1 MKILVLTQK
10 GHSFNSLRPEAEI
23 YISLA
28 KAGHSVTVM
37 TNKDSKYIPR
47 YLENNVKVIE
57 TEHKK
62 KIDFQI
68 IQKTNKIIKNESI
81 DIVYSTSSRTI
92 PNAAFACIG
101 TKAKLVTY
109 RGTTGGLYRHDPAS
123 YLNALHPRVNGI
135 VCVSEAIN
143 THVSKKVFN
152 PSTKNI
158 ITIQKGHDQ
167 SWYNQLPIDLKE
179 FGTNK
184 DNFNIVFVANVRPHK
199 GLIYAIKAAHY
210 LSDIK
215 DLHILLVGSKISEE
229 PYVSEIENSGMK
241 DRIHLTGYRH
251 DVPDIMAACD
261 LLIHPSIRKE
271 GLPRVVLE
279 SIASGTPVIAAE
291 NEGSMEVIEDGFNGY
306 IVPIKNPKAIAKR
319 VRELYNSREK
329 LEELENNCL
338 YKIEN
343 EMSHRTTVK
352 KYIEY
357 FVQIRTAK

>member
-1 MKILVLTQK
+1 MNILVLTPK
-10 GHSFNSLRPEAEI
+10 GNSFNSIRPEAEI
-23 YISLA
+23 YVSLA
-28 KAGHSVTVM
+28 KAGHNVTVM
-37 TNKDSKYIPR
+37 TNSESKYIPR
-47 YLENNVKVIE
+47 YLENSVEVIE
-57 TEHKK
+57 TEHNK
-62 KIDFQI
+62 KIDF
-68 IQKTNKIIKNESI
+68 KIIKKTKQTIKDKNI
-81 DIVYSTSSRTI
+81 DIVFATSSRTI

-101 TKAKLVTY
+101 TKAKLVSY
-109 RGTTGGLYRHDPAS
+109 RGTTGGLYRHDIAS
-123 YLNALHPRVNGI
+123 YLNAMHPRVDGVI
-135 VCVSEAIN
+135 CVSEAIN
-143 THVSKKVFN
+143 RHVSKQVFN
-152 PSTKNI
+152 TSTKNI
-158 ITIQKGHDQ
+158 ITIQKGHDK
-167 SWYNQLPIDLKE
+167 SWYNQQPVELEE
-179 FGTNK
+179 FNTNK

-199 GLIYAIKAAHY
+199 GLIYAIKATHY

-241 DRIHLTGYRH
+241 DRIHVTGYRH

-306 IVPIKNPKAIAKR
+306 IVPVKDAQAIATK
-319 VRELYNSREK
+319 VKELYNDREK
-329 LEELENNCL
+329 LKELEDNCL

-343 EMSHRTTVK
+343 EMSHKTTVK

-357 FVQIRTAK
+357 FESLLV